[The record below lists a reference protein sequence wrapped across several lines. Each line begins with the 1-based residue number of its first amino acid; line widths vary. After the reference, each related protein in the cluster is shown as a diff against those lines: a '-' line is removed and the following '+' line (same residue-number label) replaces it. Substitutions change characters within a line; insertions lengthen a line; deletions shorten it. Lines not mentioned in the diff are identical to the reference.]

1 MSTDYPSAH
10 PTPTEAAEQIK
21 PEVAALFNPLKLGD
35 YTARNRV
42 FLAPLTRCRNTKD
55 HVPTE
60 MMNTYYT
67 QRSGAGLVI
76 TECTLVAPKS
86 SAFGTDPGIYSEEQ
100 IAAWKDITESVHA
113 EGGLIFMQ
121 IWHPGRAAH
130 PKLNDGVESISSS
143 ALRIEGD
150 AHTPMGRLEYTVPR
164 AMTVVEIKGA
174 VEAFVQAAKNAMEA
188 GFDGVEIHGANGY
201 LIDQFLRSSAN
212 QRTDEYGGSVENRM
226 RFLIEVVEGVT
237 QAIGSGKTGL
247 RLSPLNAFN
256 SMKDEDPVG
265 LSQTLA
271 KTLSGHDLAYLHVIR
286 SNIAGSEGQEHQ
298 KAVVAAFAEHYTG
311 NVVLNCDFGGKE
323 GSDTILNDK
332 ADAIAYGTTYIAN
345 PDLPERFKAGAALN
359 EPNPKTFYTTEAEG
373 YIDYPFMD
381 ESA

>member
-1 MSTDYPSAH
+1 MASHKLFEPY
-10 PTPTEAAEQIK
+10 
-21 PEVAALFNPLKLGD
+21 ALGPIELS
-35 YTARNRV
+35 NRV
-42 FLAPLTRCRNTKD
+42 VMAPLTRSRATSDGVPKD
-55 HVPTE
+55 MHVD
-60 MMNTYYT
+60 YYR
-67 QRSGAGLVI
+67 QRAGAGLIISEATNISVEGRGYAW
-76 TECTLVAPKS
+76 T
-86 SAFGTDPGIYSEEQ
+86 PGIYSDEQ
-100 IAAWKDITESVHA
+100 VVAWRKVTDAVHDAGGKIVLQLWHVGRVSHPDLQKDGQLPVAPSAIAPQMQAFTESGMKEV
-113 EGGLIFMQ
+113 
-121 IWHPGRAAH
+121 P
-130 PKLNDGVESISSS
+130 
-143 ALRIEGD
+143 
-150 AHTPMGRLEYTVPR
+150 TPR
-164 AMTVVEIKGA
+164 ALEKDELPRVVEDYVK
-174 VEAFVQAAKNAMEA
+174 AARNAIAA

-201 LIDQFLRSSAN
+201 LIDQFLRSNAN

-226 RFLIEVVEGVT
+226 RFLLEVVEGVT

-247 RLSPLNAFN
+247 RLSPINAFN

-345 PDLPERFKAGAALN
+345 PDLPERFKAGVALN